1 MYDIDQS
8 IRFITALTGSP
19 YSNLTFQVFYD
30 PKDGTKQNHLAEIW
44 TSNLQS
50 SVEYIDYKQ
59 SQFCGVYVTLNETDG
74 KGREI
79 CNITKVRGLFCDFD
93 GMVEPQWTVQPHIV
107 QKRDETHGHAIWLVE
122 DCDVAEFS
130 THQYHLALYYGT
142 DTQVSDPARVLRL
155 PGTVHYKN
163 PNVPA
168 TYVVTSDCS
177 SVIPKYKIAD
187 LMNAHM
193 LPADKSAELSSW
205 VEKRRG
211 IDDGVGYIHLQSDLN
226 RITSFLIHAAH
237 PAVDGQGGTH
247 ELFRVAAT
255 GHDYGIPVDVMQ
267 DLMWEHYN
275 PRCEPPWQDRERD
288 HFNAVVQRGYYYATS
303 APGCKSSV
311 SAFNSAMAFLPPDA
325 PKFDPLNPAPVI
337 AELPPVNVQA
347 VYTSSE
353 EIDRGKRLSKQQA
366 MSLQA
371 TCTVKSSHYDFA
383 LIVDGLM
390 YDGCGL
396 IKYDGQFY
404 IFNGRVWR
412 EVRSEVIRNHVLDVL
427 SIYRPANAMISGVF
441 ALLETLV
448 TVEGVNKDNDPDQNN
463 VVFRNGVVNISD
475 PDSVVNPH
483 SAKYFTT
490 VELPYDYDVSAQCPT
505 WLKFLNEVFENDEL
519 SKRCLQQYFGYCLV
533 SHNRLQKMALLVGKS
548 RGGKGVI
555 TDTVSEMIGEAN
567 TSSPSLESLNNNSTL
582 EAMAKSSVAFI
593 PDAHS
598 VHHSHSNAV
607 VSKLKQI
614 TGQDSITYHRIY
626 IGPTTHKFPCKIF
639 MSTNAFPEFND
650 PSGALAARML
660 VFYFTKSFK
669 GRENPLLRQQI
680 KSEIAGVTQWAIR
693 GLRDLINNGYRF
705 TESEQSMHEKE
716 EIRASMSPLSPFV
729 TQFCDVDV
737 KGCSSV
743 KELYMLYRTWVIM
756 DGAKFNVTMSK
767 FRRIL
772 RTSDFNI
779 TVTDDMVYGLKAKE
793 NLLPNIGFTS

>member
-1 MYDIDQS
+1 MYDINQS
-8 IRFITALTGSP
+8 IQFITALTGSP
-19 YSNLTFQVFYD
+19 YSNVTFQVFYD
-30 PKDGTKQNHLAEIW
+30 PKDGSKQNHLAEIW
-44 TSNLQS
+44 TSDLQS

-59 SQFCGVYVTLNETDG
+59 SQLCGVYVTLNETDG

-79 CNITKVRGLFCDFD
+79 CNITKVRAFFCDFD
-93 GMVEPQWTVQPHIV
+93 GMTEPQWTVQPHIV
-107 QKRDETHGHAIWLVE
+107 QKRDDTHGHAIWLIE
-122 DCDVAEFS
+122 DCEVTDFS
-130 THQYHLALYYGT
+130 MYQYHLALYYGT
-142 DTQVSDPARVLRL
+142 DKQVSDPARVLRL
-155 PGTVHYKN
+155 PGTIHYKN
-163 PNVPA
+163 PNNPA
-168 TYVVTSDCS
+168 TYVVTSDYS
-177 SVIPKYKIAD
+177 SMIPKYKVDEFI
-187 LMNAHM
+187 NAHM
-193 LPADKSAELSSW
+193 LPADKSAELSLW

-211 IDDGVGYIHLQSDLN
+211 IDNGVGYLHLQSDID
-226 RITSFLIHAAH
+226 RITSFLCHAAH

-255 GHDYGIPVDVMQ
+255 GHDYGIPVELMQ
-267 DLMWEHYN
+267 QLMWEHYN
-275 PRCEPPWQDRERD
+275 PRCEPSWQEHERD

-311 SAFNSAMAFLPPDA
+311 SAFNNVLSTLPPA
-325 PKFDPLNPAPVI
+325 PMFDPANPAPI
-337 AELPPVNVQA
+337 MSELPPVVIKP
-347 VYTSSE
+347 VYESTE
-353 EIDRGKRLSKQQA
+353 NIDRGKRLSKQEA

-383 LIVDGLM
+383 LVVDGLM

-404 IFNGRVWR
+404 LFNGRVWR
-412 EVRSEVIRNHVLDVL
+412 EVRADVVRNHVLNVL
-427 SIYRPANAMISGVF
+427 DIYRPANSMVSGVF
-441 ALLETLV
+441 SLLETLV
-448 TVEGVNKDNDPDQNN
+448 TVEEVNTDCDPDQNN

-475 PDSVVNPH
+475 PDSPINPH

-490 VELPYDYDVSAQCPT
+490 VELPYDYDVTAQCPT
-505 WLKFLNEVFENDEL
+505 WLRFLNEVFENDEL

-533 SHNRLQKMALLVGKS
+533 NHNRLQKMALLVGKS
-548 RGGKGVI
+548 RAGKGVI
-555 TDTVSEMIGEAN
+555 TDTVAEMIGEAN

-626 IGPTTHKFPCKIF
+626 IGATTHKFPCKIF

-680 KSEIAGVTQWAIR
+680 KAEIAGVTQWAIQ

-705 TESEQSMHEKE
+705 TESEQAINEKD

-729 TQFCDVDV
+729 SAFCVVEPNTQVTI
-737 KGCSSV
+737 
-743 KELYMLYRTWVIM
+743 KELYMLYRTWTIM

-779 TVTDDMVYGLKAKE
+779 TVTDDVVYGMKAKD
-793 NLLPNIGFTS
+793 NVMMNNGVTM